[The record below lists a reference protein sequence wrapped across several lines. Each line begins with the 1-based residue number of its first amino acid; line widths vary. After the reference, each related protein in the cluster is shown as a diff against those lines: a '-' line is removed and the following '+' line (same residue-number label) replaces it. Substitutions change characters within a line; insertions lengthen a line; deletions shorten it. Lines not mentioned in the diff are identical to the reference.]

1 MESGKRNKP
10 GWLLT
15 VTGFGRSAGP
25 YVLAVTGLAL
35 GVDGVVQS
43 RPAVA
48 AAGAVAGAG
57 AAFIQHWRIR
67 RHRDHVAAL
76 RERLRTQ
83 RLESEQVTAELRQ
96 TVSGLQTDLW
106 QHRLVAMATPAFGLQ
121 LSALN
126 APEKTAAPQ
135 KAGPAPAAGNSGPAT
150 GTSRSAADA
159 TGAAT
164 GTPTPPRRP
173 KPFAQAS

>member
-15 VTGFGRSAGP
+15 VTGFGRSAVP
-25 YVLAVTGLAL
+25 YAFAVTGLAL

-126 APEKTAAPQ
+126 APEKTSAPEKAAVAE
-135 KAGPAPAAGNSGPAT
+135 KAAAEA
-150 GTSRSAADA
+150 GTPGS
-159 TGAAT
+159 T